1 VNPLPCY
8 WLYSKAY
15 MLYQP
20 DSSIWA
26 WGESIPVAR
35 YDTMFWEGSKIDTLG
50 PDTCWFYSEDY
61 DPNIYTLKAEIFGPY
76 PPGSQNDPI
85 WYFGGDSL
93 RFWTVKVE
101 VDENLSDRI
110 LDVPVAEGD
119 SAEVPVRTV
128 FRVLPDSA
136 SMGVSFLRSPMGQDT
151 TKVEFYHYVTRGTDE
166 TGVDTLKSMKKFNV
180 HDLETVGSV
189 GDDQWKYVFEWEQKD
204 DE

>member
-1 VNPLPCY
+1 VEWIWP
-8 WLYSKAY
+8 
-15 MLYQP
+15 P
-20 DSSIWA
+20 DSSVWA

-35 YDTMFWEGSKIDTLG
+35 YDTLFWEGAKIDTLG
-50 PDTCWFYSEDY
+50 PDTCWFYSDDY
-61 DPNIYTLKAEIFGPY
+61 DPNIYTLKAEVFGPY
-76 PPGSQNDPI
+76 PPGSSNDPI

-101 VDENLSDRI
+101 IDENLSDRI

-136 SMGVSFLRSPMGQDT
+136 SVGVSFVHSPMGQDT
-151 TKVEFYHYVTRGTDE
+151 AKVEFYHYVTRGTDE